1 MNTALLRRATRAR
14 IAARHQALALPTATR
29 TYATPS
35 QEEPDPQ
42 LNGYP
47 QLPFVPRAKLPP
59 LGWTDNLTRRNFGD
73 TLHEQEEVLSMWG
86 PDAPPIDPN
95 SALRQFMVVFA
106 GFVSAGLIIKAIT
119 PDPPAVRR
127 EYPFDG
133 LVRELGGLEENKA
146 RPESDNHEH

>member
-1 MNTALLRRATRAR
+1 
-14 IAARHQALALPTATR
+14 
-29 TYATPS
+29 
-35 QEEPDPQ
+35 
-42 LNGYP
+42 
-47 QLPFVPRAKLPP
+47 
-59 LGWTDNLTRRNFGD
+59 
-73 TLHEQEEVLSMWG
+73 MWG

-133 LVRELGGLEENKA
+133 LVRELGGLEENKVCWLIYFYTIFRLHMMNSIQA
-146 RPESDNHEH
+146 RPESDNLEH

>member
-1 MNTALLRRATRAR
+1 MNTALLRRAARAR
-14 IAARHQALALPTATR
+14 IAVRHPLVAVPTVAR

-35 QEEPDPQ
+35 HEEPDPQ

-47 QLPFVPRAKLPP
+47 QLPFVPRANLPP

-86 PDAPPIDPN
+86 PDAPPLDPN
-95 SALRQFMVVFA
+95 SAMRQFLVAVA
-106 GFVSAGLIIKAIT
+106 GFVTVGFIINAIT
-119 PDPPAVRR
+119 PDPPAIRR

-133 LVRELGGLEENKA
+133 LVKELGGLEENKA
-146 RPESDNHEH
+146 RPETDDLEH